1 MKKLLLPILTGF
13 IMLGCQTQTA
23 TTTSSQELKSNENI
37 VIKIIQINDVYEI
50 DAVNNGKSGGLA
62 RVAGI
67 RDSIANQNPNTW
79 FFLAGDF
86 VNPSLLGTIKVD
98 GERLQGK
105 QMIEVLNLSGLDLVT
120 FGNHEFD
127 IKEPDLQKR
136 IDESEFTWMSANV
149 RQVTKDGNK
158 PFYKQTLTGREYFSD
173 FMIYTAENSN
183 GDRVNFGVFG
193 VTIPSNPKDFVHYD
207 DIYDESVRAYNEAS
221 QNSDFVLGLTHVSIE
236 QDKEIA
242 RRIPDIQLI
251 MGGHE
256 HNNMLVNVGKSV
268 IAKADAN
275 VVSLYVHT
283 LTYNP
288 ATKNLII
295 DSELVPVTD
304 KYSSKPEVQ
313 AAVDK
318 WNKILDQN
326 LKTVL
331 DDPYEVVYHAAVP
344 LDGTDTA
351 SRSEQTNLGTI
362 LGKSMSLAYDNQPD
376 GAFSNGGGIRI
387 DDRLSGDI
395 TGKDVFR
402 ILPFGGSVLLV
413 DMTGKLLRKVLDFGL
428 NASGTGAYL
437 QRYNIDQNPRG
448 EWQVKGQ
455 PLDDSKTYSV
465 AVNDFLML
473 GLDIPFLTK
482 DNPGV
487 LKIYTPKEDEI
498 AGDLRKCII
507 SYFKSG
513 GN

>member
-1 MKKLLLPILTGF
+1 MKKLILPILTGF
-13 IMLGCQTQTA
+13 IMFGCQTQTA
-23 TTTSSQELKSNENI
+23 TTAASQALKSNENI

-62 RVAGI
+62 RVATI

-86 VNPSLLGTIKVD
+86 VNPSLLGTIRVD

-136 IDESEFTWMSANV
+136 IDESKFSWMSANV

-173 FMIYTAENSN
+173 FMIYTATNSN

-193 VTIPSNPKDFVHYD
+193 VTIPSNPKGFVHYD
-207 DIYDESVRAYNEAS
+207 DIFDESVRAYNEAS
-221 QNSDFVLGLTHVSIE
+221 ENSDFVVGLTHVSIE

-242 RRIPDIQLI
+242 RRIPDIPLI

-256 HNNMLVNVGKSV
+256 HNNMFVNIGKSL

-283 LTYNP
+283 LTYDP
-288 ATKNLII
+288 ATKNLTI

-331 DDPYEVVYHAAVP
+331 DDPYEVIYHAAVP

-362 LGKSMSLAYDNQPD
+362 LGKSMSLAYDNKPD

-413 DMTGKLLRKVLDFGL
+413 DMNGKLLREVLDFGL

-448 EWQVKGQ
+448 EWLVKGQ

-487 LKIYTPKEDEI
+487 LKIYTPKENEI
-498 AGDLRKCII
+498 AGDLRKSII
-507 SYFKSG
+507 HYFKSG
-513 GN
+513 GK